1 MTATQAKLLW
11 AGAML
16 LVAWIFQEKKAPA
29 AAATGDVLLGVPIVN
44 GVPDAPYY
52 SKRGTV
58 AAPDDNAAD
67 AAAGGPPQ

>member
-1 MTATQAKLLW
+1 VTLTKAKLLW
-11 AGAML
+11 AGAMI
-16 LVAWIFQEKKAPA
+16 LVAWLFQEKKAP

-58 AAPDDNAAD
+58 AAPDDTTGDPN
-67 AAAGGPPQ
+67 Q